1 MRIEQ
6 VSVTGFGPLQDQ
18 TLALRPGLTVV
29 VGGNESAKSSWHAA
43 TYAALCGLRRGQ
55 GLQERDRVFRRR
67 HQPWSGGPWR
77 VGARVVLDDGRV
89 IDLTQELDDR
99 VDCHAID
106 VVLGRD
112 VSSEV
117 MHDGAPDAS
126 RWLGLDRRAFEATAC
141 IRQAELLR
149 VRDAGADLG
158 ELLGQAAATGAGD
171 ESAAQALSRIERF
184 RQEQVGTDRANSV
197 RPWRRALRAEEE
209 ARAALDHATSERA
222 VFDRRANEVE
232 RRRAERDELS
242 ERLRRARASRA
253 AAEAA
258 RRGALAEQAEALA
271 AALGPERPADDGSV
285 QGAIVAVS
293 AALAAWSSRPSVP
306 PVRSEQAAVLDVDV
320 AVAYGWYRHA
330 VERLEALGAEPQ
342 TPTRVPRA
350 RWPWAAVAA
359 GAVLAAAGL
368 LAAQPVAGAVG
379 VVVAIVGLVAAL
391 WRRAGVD
398 SASGSPGAFDALRA
412 AAAGEVERAADV
424 LRDALAAHG
433 VPPVDGSTGVEQQ
446 YRAYQVMRQDVQARK
461 AESAQQAV
469 KVAEDGLRAA
479 GADVGLDVAGVGPD
493 ELVRSLEDW
502 LRGQE
507 AAARGRRETLAR
519 WAELDRLVGNDGI
532 DGVRRRAAAARA
544 DAQAA
549 AAGLSSDVVAD
560 EDDIDDEVIAHLD
573 RRCRE
578 VGELLASEEGA
589 LRQLAADLPDVAERE
604 EQLAAAHMERVRVEQ
619 LRAVLDQTAAF
630 MAAAQDRVH
639 RDIAPRLQASLLRWL
654 PVVTRGRYVD
664 ATVDP
669 RSLTVR
675 VRVRGGPWR
684 EAELLSFG
692 TAEQVYLLL
701 RLALVEHLTAGHD
714 TCPLLLD
721 DVTVHA
727 DRQRTQAILE
737 LLLAVSAERQ
747 VVLFT
752 QEDQVAQWAREAL
765 ADAPGSVVELD
776 PVLSA

>member
-106 VVLGRD
+106 VGLGRD

-158 ELLGQAAATGAGD
+158 ELLGQAAATGARD

-184 RQEQVGTDRANSV
+184 RQEQVGTERANSV

-232 RRRAERDELS
+232 RRRAERDELR

-258 RRGALAEQAEALA
+258 RLDDLAVQAEALA

-306 PVRSEQAAVLDVDV
+306 SASSEQPSVRDVDV
-320 AVAYGWYRHA
+320 AVAYGGYRHA

-342 TPTRVPRA
+342 TPTRIPRA

-359 GAVLAAAGL
+359 GAALAAAGL
-368 LAAQPVAGAVG
+368 LAAQPVVGAVG
-379 VVVAIVGLVAAL
+379 VVVAVSGLVAAL
-391 WRRAGVD
+391 WRRSGVGAAAD
-398 SASGSPGAFDALRA
+398 SRGALRA
-412 AAAGEVERAADV
+412 AAARDAESAGGM

-433 VPPVDGSTGVEQQ
+433 VPPVDGSAGVEQQ
-446 YRAYQVMRQDVQARK
+446 YRAYQVMCQDAQARE
-461 AESAQQAV
+461 AESARRAV
-469 KVAEDGLRAA
+469 MLAEDGLRAA
-479 GADVGLDVAGVGPD
+479 GAEVGLDVAGVGSD
-493 ELVRSLEDW
+493 EVGRALEEW
-502 LRGQE
+502 LGGQE

-519 WAELDRLVGNDGI
+519 WAELDRLVGHDGV
-532 DGVRRRAAAARA
+532 DGVRRRAEAARA
-544 DAQAA
+544 VARAA
-549 AAGLSSDVVAD
+549 AVGLSSDDVAD
-560 EDDIDDEVIAHLD
+560 EDDVDDEVIAHLD

-604 EQLAAAHMERVRVEQ
+604 EQFASARMERERVEQ
-619 LRAVLDQTAAF
+619 LRAVLVQTSAF

-639 RDIAPRLQASLLRWL
+639 RDIAPRLQASLNRWL

-675 VRVRGGPWR
+675 VRARGGPWR